1 MREDWKRV
9 RLNEFVWFQRGY
21 DLPKTKFKKG
31 NVPVY
36 GSTSILG
43 YHNIAKVKAPGII
56 TGRSGTLGVMQYAQ
70 EDFWPHNTSL
80 WVKDFKGNYER
91 FAYYLL
97 QCLDFGLFN
106 SGGAVPTLNRNTLN
120 AFIIDLPP
128 LPTQRKIASI
138 LSAYDDLIENN
149 LKRIQ
154 LLEEQAQLTY
164 EEWFVRLKFP
174 GHESTAIN
182 KETGLPDGWEKV
194 KLNSISDFQ
203 MGYSFRSKVFNE
215 DGNGRK
221 IIRIRN
227 IPSSSSNDFTT
238 QVVDEKYI
246 VKKGDLLVGMDG
258 EFYINNWYDEEAY
271 LVQRT
276 CNVRSHNRSLLGF
289 LTEAIKTPIYIF
301 QHTIDGATVAHLG
314 KKHLDTI
321 EVILPDKIEYFEY
334 FNRRLKQKIYLNKQ
348 NQLLKEARNILLP
361 RLMMGLIDVD
371 ELDVE
376 GIKKGLATNC

>member
-138 LSAYDDLIENN
+138 LSAYDELIENN

-174 GHESTAIN
+174 GHENTAIN

-194 KLNSISDFQ
+194 KLGDILKRVQ
-203 MGYSFRSKVFNE
+203 TTK
-215 DGNGRK
+215 K
-221 IIRIRN
+221 IKTSEILEEGN
-227 IPSSSSNDFTT
+227 IP
-238 QVVDEKYI
+238 VVDQSRDFIRGYTNDKDSLLDYNVPLIVFGDHTRI
-246 VKKGDLLVGMDG
+246 VKFINFPFARGADGTQIILSKESKMPQHLFYYVIKNIDLSDYHYSRHFKYLKD
-258 EFYINNWYDEEAY
+258 FDINIPKLHQSNNYEHIVAKKFQ
-271 LVQRT
+271 LIK
-276 CNVRSHNRSLLGF
+276 SLR
-289 LTEAIKTPIYIF
+289 
-301 QHTIDGATVAHLG
+301 D
-314 KKHLDTI
+314 
-321 EVILPDKIEYFEY
+321 
-334 FNRRLKQKIYLNKQ
+334 Q
-348 NQLLKEARNILLP
+348 NQLLKEARDILLP

-376 GIKKGLATNC
+376 INDYVLPENN